1 MAERIELLVEPL
13 HRSILGGVM
22 DPSEGRR
29 VRVDLGVL
37 PVFEDE
43 RPLQGLA
50 AFLDWRAGGAL
61 TSLIRSGWW
70 SGRAGESVLLPGRR
84 DHPVRRVVLVGLG
97 RRADMSDQQARQAVG
112 RAAQVASQLR
122 PHDVLFA
129 MPGGLDE
136 RDRVEAAFAGLLW
149 GLHADSAG
157 GQRASWPSSGA
168 ESDEPETPTSTAHLL
183 PAAPDRSGEPDE
195 DEAPVGPMASMGRI
209 ARIGGI
215 GELRRWWVLTHE
227 RHTARLR
234 RLLEGPPRPAEDVED
249 VEDSRGV

>member
-50 AFLDWRAGGAL
+50 AFLDWRSGGAL
-61 TSLIRSGWW
+61 TSLVRSGWW

-84 DHPVRRVVLVGLG
+84 DHPVRRLVLVGLG
-97 RRADMSDQQARQAVG
+97 RRADMSDEQARQAVG
-112 RAAQVASQLR
+112 RATQVARRLC
-122 PHDVLFA
+122 PEDVLFA

-136 RDRVEAAFAGLLW
+136 RDRVEAAFAGLLS
-149 GLHADSAG
+149 GLHADSADPPPPSPPAPEA
-157 GQRASWPSSGA
+157 AS
-168 ESDEPETPTSTAHLL
+168 EEPETPTSTEYLL
-183 PAAPDRSGEPDE
+183 PVETDRPGERDDDE
-195 DEAPVGPMASMGRI
+195 VGPVGRI

-234 RLLEGPPRPAEDVED
+234 RLLDGPPRPAEDVED
-249 VEDSRGV
+249 VEDVEDGRGV